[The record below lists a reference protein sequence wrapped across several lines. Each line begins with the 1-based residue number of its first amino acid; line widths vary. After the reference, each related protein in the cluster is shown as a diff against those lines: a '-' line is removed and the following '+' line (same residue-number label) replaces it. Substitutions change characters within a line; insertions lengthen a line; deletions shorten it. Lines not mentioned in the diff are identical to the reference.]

1 MSPLSRT
8 LGVTVLMAMTSVT
21 AAVAADAPAGK
32 LVPGAAGVRVT
43 NPPDAMRAGDRLP
56 VTVKFTTKSSEMKVR
71 AVRVSLV
78 GTSES
83 ETLRPNA
90 HGLGTVG
97 GYLHPRSAR
106 TYTVRYRIYLG
117 HDKQSG
123 SERVVDYK
131 VHVGAP

>member
-1 MSPLSRT
+1 MSALSRT
-8 LGVTVLMAMTSVT
+8 LGVTALIAMTSVT

-43 NPPDAMRAGDRLP
+43 NPPDAMRAGDRLA
-56 VTVKFTTKSSEMKVR
+56 VTVKFTAKSSQMKVR
-71 AVRVSLV
+71 AVRGSLV

-83 ETLRPNA
+83 ETLRPNVN
-90 HGLGTVG
+90 GLGTVG

-131 VHVGAP
+131 LHVRAP

>member
-1 MSPLSRT
+1 MSPLSRI
-8 LGVTVLMAMTSVT
+8 LGATALIAMPFAT
-21 AAVAADAPAGK
+21 AAVARDAPVGK

-43 NPPDAMRAGDRLP
+43 NPPDYVMPGDRLP
-56 VTVKFTTKSSEMKVR
+56 LTVKFTAKSHAREVR

-90 HGLGTVG
+90 NGVGTVR
-97 GYLHPRSAR
+97 GYLHPRRSAH

-123 SERVVDYK
+123 SERIVEYR
-131 VHVGAP
+131 VHVA

>member
-1 MSPLSRT
+1 MSPLSRI
-8 LGVTVLMAMTSVT
+8 LGVTALLAMTTAT
-21 AAVAADAPAGK
+21 AAVAHDAPVGK

-43 NPPDAMRAGDRLP
+43 NPPDHVLPGDRLP
-56 VTVKFTTKSSEMKVR
+56 LTVKFTAKSSALEVR

-83 ETLRPNA
+83 ETLRPNSK
-90 HGLGTVG
+90 GLGTVR
-97 GYLHPRSAR
+97 GYLHPQRSAH

-123 SERVVDYK
+123 SERIVDYK
-131 VHVGAP
+131 IHVA

>member
-1 MSPLSRT
+1 MSPLSRI
-8 LGVTVLMAMTSVT
+8 LGVTALLAMTTAT
-21 AAVAADAPAGK
+21 AAVAHDAPAGK

-43 NPPDAMRAGDRLP
+43 NPPDYVLPGDRLP
-56 VTVKFTTKSSEMKVR
+56 VTVKFTAKSSALEVR

-83 ETLRPNA
+83 ETLRPDSR
-90 HGLGTVG
+90 GLGTVR
-97 GYLHPRSAR
+97 GYLHPRRSAH

-131 VHVGAP
+131 VHVA

>member
-1 MSPLSRT
+1 MSPLSRI
-8 LGVTVLMAMTSVT
+8 LGATALIAMTFAT
-21 AAVAADAPAGK
+21 AAVARDAPVGK

-43 NPPDAMRAGDRLP
+43 NPPDYVMPGDRLP
-56 VTVKFTTKSSEMKVR
+56 LTVKFTAKSHAREVR

-90 HGLGTVG
+90 NGVGTVR
-97 GYLHPRSAR
+97 GYLHPRRSAH

-123 SERVVDYK
+123 SERIVEYR
-131 VHVGAP
+131 VHVA

>member
-1 MSPLSRT
+1 MSPRSRT
-8 LGVTVLMAMTSVT
+8 LGVTALIAMTSAS

-43 NPPDAMRAGDRLP
+43 NPPDHVRPGDRLP
-56 VTVKFTTKSSEMKVR
+56 MTVKFTARSNALEVR

-78 GTSES
+78 DTAES
-83 ETLRPNA
+83 ETLRPNSK
-90 HGLGTVG
+90 GLGTVR
-97 GYLHPRSAR
+97 GYLHPRRSGH
-106 TYTVRYRIYLG
+106 TYTIRYRIYLG

-131 VHVGAP
+131 VHVF

>member
-1 MSPLSRT
+1 MSPLSRI
-8 LGVTVLMAMTSVT
+8 LGITALVAMSTAT
-21 AAVAADAPAGK
+21 AAVARDAPNGK

-43 NPPDAMRAGDRLP
+43 NPPDHVMPGDRLP
-56 VTVKFTTKSSEMKVR
+56 VTVKFTAKSNALEVR

-90 HGLGTVG
+90 QGVGTVR
-97 GYLHPRSAR
+97 GYLHPRRSAH

-123 SERVVDYK
+123 SERIVEYK
-131 VHVGAP
+131 VHVA

>member
-8 LGVTVLMAMTSVT
+8 LGVTALIAMTSVT
-21 AAVAADAPAGK
+21 AAVAADAPAGT

-43 NPPDAMRAGDRLP
+43 NPPDYVKPGDRLP
-56 VTVKFTTKSSEMKVR
+56 VAVRFTAKSKALKVR

-78 GTSES
+78 STSES
-83 ETLRPNA
+83 ETLRPN
-90 HGLGTVG
+90 GDGVGTVR
-97 GYLHPRSAR
+97 GYLHPRRSGH
-106 TYTVRYRIYLG
+106 TYTIRYRIYLG

-131 VHVGAP
+131 VHVL

>member
-1 MSPLSRT
+1 MSPLSRI
-8 LGVTVLMAMTSVT
+8 LGVTALIAMTSATV
-21 AAVAADAPAGK
+21 AVARDAPDGK

-43 NPPDAMRAGDRLP
+43 NPPDYVIPGDRLP
-56 VTVKFTTKSSEMKVR
+56 VTVKFTAKSNALEVR

-83 ETLRPNA
+83 ETLRPNSK
-90 HGLGTVG
+90 GLGTAR
-97 GYLHPRSAR
+97 GYLHPRRSAH

-131 VHVGAP
+131 VHVA

>member
-1 MSPLSRT
+1 MSPLSRV
-8 LGVTVLMAMTSVT
+8 LGVTALIAMTSAS

-43 NPPDAMRAGDRLP
+43 NPPDNVMPGDRLP
-56 VTVKFTTKSSEMKVR
+56 LTVKFTAKSNALEVR

-78 GTSES
+78 DTAES
-83 ETLRPNA
+83 ETLRPNSK
-90 HGLGTVG
+90 GLGTVR
-97 GYLHPRSAR
+97 GYLHPRRSGH
-106 TYTVRYRIYLG
+106 TYTIRYRIYLG

-131 VHVGAP
+131 VHVA

>member
-1 MSPLSRT
+1 MSALSRT
-8 LGVTVLMAMTSVT
+8 LGVTALIAMTSVT

-56 VTVKFTTKSSEMKVR
+56 VTVRFTAKSSQMKVR

-83 ETLRPNA
+83 ETLRPNVN
-90 HGLGTVG
+90 GLGTVG

-131 VHVGAP
+131 VHVTAP

>member
-1 MSPLSRT
+1 
-8 LGVTVLMAMTSVT
+8 MTT
-21 AAVAADAPAGK
+21 TTTAVARDAPVGK

-43 NPPDAMRAGDRLP
+43 NPPDYVMPGDRLP
-56 VTVKFTTKSSEMKVR
+56 LTVKFTAKSNALEVR
-71 AVRVSLV
+71 AVRVWLV

-90 HGLGTVG
+90 NGVGTVR
-97 GYLHPRSAR
+97 GYLHPRRSAH

-123 SERVVDYK
+123 SERIVDYK
-131 VHVGAP
+131 VHVA

>member
-8 LGVTVLMAMTSVT
+8 LGVTALIAMASAT

-32 LVPGAAGVRVT
+32 LVPGAAGVRVS
-43 NPPDAMRAGDRLP
+43 NPPDNVRAGDRLA
-56 VTVKFTTKSSEMKVR
+56 VTVKFTANSRQLKVR

-90 HGLGTVG
+90 NGVGTVR

-123 SERVVDYK
+123 SERVIDYK

>member
-1 MSPLSRT
+1 MSPLSRI
-8 LGVTVLMAMTSVT
+8 LGVTALLAMTTAT
-21 AAVAADAPAGK
+21 AAVAHDAPGGK

-43 NPPDAMRAGDRLP
+43 NPPDQVMPGDRLP
-56 VTVKFTTKSSEMKVR
+56 VTVKFTAKSKALEVR

-83 ETLRPNA
+83 ETLRPDSR
-90 HGLGTVG
+90 GLGTVR
-97 GYLHPRSAR
+97 GYLHPRRSAH

-123 SERVVDYK
+123 SERIVDYK
-131 VHVGAP
+131 IRVA

>member
-1 MSPLSRT
+1 MSTLSRT
-8 LGVTVLMAMTSVT
+8 LGVTALIAMTSAT
-21 AAVAADAPAGK
+21 AAVAADTPAGK

-43 NPPDAMRAGDRLP
+43 NPPDYVRAGDRLA
-56 VTVKFTTKSSEMKVR
+56 VTVRFTANSRQLKVR

-90 HGLGTVG
+90 NGVGTVS

-123 SERVVDYK
+123 SERVVDYRI
-131 VHVGAP
+131 HVAAP

>member
-1 MSPLSRT
+1 MSPLSRI
-8 LGVTVLMAMTSVT
+8 LGVTALIAMTSAT

-43 NPPDAMRAGDRLP
+43 NPPDHVVPGARLA
-56 VTVKFTTKSSEMKVR
+56 VRVKFTARSRALEVR

-83 ETLRPNA
+83 ETLRPNSK
-90 HGLGTVG
+90 GLGTVR
-97 GYLHPRSAR
+97 GYLHPVRSAH

-117 HDKQSG
+117 HDKESG

-131 VHVGAP
+131 LHVL

>member
-1 MSPLSRT
+1 
-8 LGVTVLMAMTSVT
+8 MTSVT

-43 NPPDAMRAGDRLP
+43 NPPDSVRAGDRLP
-56 VTVKFTTKSSEMKVR
+56 VAVRFTAKSMELKVR

-83 ETLRPNA
+83 ETLRPNSN
-90 HGLGTVG
+90 GLGTVR

-106 TYTVRYRIYLG
+106 TYTVRYGIYLG

-123 SERVVDYK
+123 SERVVDFSI
-131 VHVGAP
+131 HVAAR

>member
-1 MSPLSRT
+1 MSPLSRI
-8 LGVTVLMAMTSVT
+8 LGIAALVAMSTT
-21 AAVAADAPAGK
+21 AVAVARDAPDGK

-43 NPPDAMRAGDRLP
+43 NPPDHVMPGDRLA
-56 VTVKFTTKSSEMKVR
+56 VAVKFTARSNALEVR

-90 HGLGTVG
+90 NGVGTVR
-97 GYLHPRSAR
+97 GYLHPRRSAH

-123 SERVVDYK
+123 SERIVDYR
-131 VHVGAP
+131 VHVA

>member
-1 MSPLSRT
+1 
-8 LGVTVLMAMTSVT
+8 LGATALIAMTFAT
-21 AAVAADAPAGK
+21 AAVARDAPVGK

-43 NPPDAMRAGDRLP
+43 NPPDYVMPGDRLP
-56 VTVKFTTKSSEMKVR
+56 LTVKFTAKSHAREVR

-90 HGLGTVG
+90 NGVGTVR
-97 GYLHPRSAR
+97 GYLHPRRSAH

-123 SERVVDYK
+123 SERIVEYR
-131 VHVGAP
+131 VHVA

>member
-1 MSPLSRT
+1 MSPLSRI
-8 LGVTVLMAMTSVT
+8 LGATALIAMTFAT
-21 AAVAADAPAGK
+21 AAVARDAPVGE

-43 NPPDAMRAGDRLP
+43 NPPDYVMPGDRLP
-56 VTVKFTTKSSEMKVR
+56 LTVKFTAKSHAREVR

-90 HGLGTVG
+90 NGVGTVR
-97 GYLHPRSAR
+97 GYLHPRRSAH

-123 SERVVDYK
+123 SERIVEYR
-131 VHVGAP
+131 VHVA

>member
-1 MSPLSRT
+1 MSTLSRT
-8 LGVTVLMAMTSVT
+8 LGVTALIAMASAT

-32 LVPGAAGVRVT
+32 LVPGAAGVRLT

-56 VTVKFTTKSSEMKVR
+56 VTVKFTARSKGLEVR
-71 AVRVSLV
+71 AVRASLV

-90 HGLGTVG
+90 GGLGTVR

-131 VHVGAP
+131 VHVTAE

>member
-1 MSPLSRT
+1 
-8 LGVTVLMAMTSVT
+8 MTSVT

-56 VTVKFTTKSSEMKVR
+56 VTVRFTAKSSQMKVR

-123 SERVVDYK
+123 SERVIDYK

>member
-1 MSPLSRT
+1 
-8 LGVTVLMAMTSVT
+8 MTSAT
-21 AAVAADAPAGK
+21 AAVARDAPVGK

-43 NPPDAMRAGDRLP
+43 NPPDYVMPGDRLP
-56 VTVKFTTKSSEMKVR
+56 LTVKFTAKSNALEVR

-83 ETLRPNA
+83 ETLRPKAN
-90 HGLGTVG
+90 GVGTVR
-97 GYLHPRSAR
+97 GYLHPRRSAH

-123 SERVVDYK
+123 SERIVEYK
-131 VHVGAP
+131 VHVAA

>member
-43 NPPDAMRAGDRLP
+43 NPPDNVMPGDRLP
-56 VTVKFTTKSSEMKVR
+56 LTVKFTAKSNALEVR

-83 ETLRPNA
+83 ETLRPNSK
-90 HGLGTVG
+90 GLGTVR
-97 GYLHPRSAR
+97 GYLHPRRSAH

-131 VHVGAP
+131 VHIA